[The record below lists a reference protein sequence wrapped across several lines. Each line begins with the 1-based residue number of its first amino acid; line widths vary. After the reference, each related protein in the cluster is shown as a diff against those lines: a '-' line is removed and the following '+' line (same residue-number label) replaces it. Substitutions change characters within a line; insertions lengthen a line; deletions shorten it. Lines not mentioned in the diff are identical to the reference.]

1 MKKFIDFAEKVAAV
15 KEASLD
21 LTVEQIAALGVLD
34 PEFKKNAEL
43 LYKVFGTMFEFEEYQ
58 KNSKEESAETAVT
71 VPEEKAEEK
80 AVGTVTT
87 KKTSTKKTTKKNTS
101 SKKKTYEPINVPEG
115 FFVHP
120 EYINVC
126 ANKGGDIIVSNKK
139 VTPRMTGGYL
149 RVYIGS
155 GKYVCAARLVYE
167 CCTGKTI
174 SDKICIKYKNDDRK
188 DVRFENLY
196 VTKHRGGYGSFS
208 DSDIVR
214 ISEKI
219 AYYAK
224 QNLTTNQMVEKTVN
238 DLGVS
243 ITGVRSVL
251 AGNYSKISGRYF
263 YVGPGKKVIPMAV
276 HEVETGKPKNLIGD
290 PCEVTLNFGIKMG
303 MEAFDSKYLSG
314 EKIEDRDLVVPITN
328 YMYNEDGTMAPTATI
343 KEKIKA
349 EYGADIVPSDK
360 LIMDVKEKK
369 FGKGVVEAALRIK

>member
-1 MKKFIDFAEKVAAV
+1 MKKYIEFAEKVAAV
-15 KEASLD
+15 KEAAMD
-21 LTVEQIAALGVLD
+21 LTVEQISALGVLD

-43 LYKVFGTMFEFEEYQ
+43 LYKVFGTMFEFEEYK
-58 KNSKEESAETAVT
+58 KNSKEESAETAVPV
-71 VPEEKAEEK
+71 VPVPEEK

-101 SKKKTYEPINVPEG
+101 SKKKYEPIDVPEG

-126 ANKGGDIIVSNKK
+126 ANKDGDIIVSNKK
-139 VTPRMTGGYL
+139 VTPRMTGGYIK
-149 RVYIGS
+149 VYIGN
-155 GKYVCAARLVYE
+155 GKYANGARLVYE
-167 CCTGKTI
+167 CCTGKPI
-174 SDKICIKYKNDDRK
+174 KDKICIKYKNDKHD
-188 DVRFENLY
+188 DIRFENLSL
-196 VTKHRGGYGSFS
+196 TKHRGGYGSFS
-208 DSDIVR
+208 DADVVR
-214 ISEKI
+214 ISERV
-219 AYYAK
+219 AYYAT
-224 QNLTTNQMVEKTVN
+224 QDLSTTQLVENIVK
-238 DLGVS
+238 DLSVS
-243 ITGVRSVL
+243 TTGVRSVL
-251 AGNYSKISGRYF
+251 AGNYSKISGKYF
-263 YVGPGKKVIPMAV
+263 YVGPGKKVIPIKQTNTTDIKKM
-276 HEVETGKPKNLIGD
+276 NLIGD